1 MIPTP
6 EDDGVAID
14 GEDEGTVAVVE
25 AVVGTAVTA
34 NLGVAD
40 GGAVETAAAG
50 TVVDPVVAIDV
61 EATVVTGAALLE
73 EFEVSYRGLML
84 PPTFVLVF

>member
-34 NLGVAD
+34 SLGVAD
-40 GGAVETAAAG
+40 GGAVETG
-50 TVVDPVVAIDV
+50 TVVDPVVPIDV